1 MSTNLPSPVP
11 VSITPVRSI
20 VGLSTT
26 GSTTGSPTFIQGV
39 GGGPS
44 AFKVESALQ
53 STTIIAD
60 AVVEENHD
68 DEAVI
73 TEQPVEVGSV
83 VTDHMYK
90 LPAKLELIYAWSEGS
105 PQNATRDISFLKN
118 IYQQLLGF
126 QVGRFLCTVNTG
138 KRIYQNMVVQR
149 IIEKTDNQNENSLTV
164 RLSMQEILFAETQ
177 IVPVVSSASQA
188 IPQKTAPVVNKGA
201 VSLGVGT
208 SSFNGG
214 GSPP

>member
-1 MSTNLPSPVP
+1 MSLPSPVP

-20 VGLSTT
+20 IGVSTT
-26 GSTTGSPTFIQGV
+26 GSSNGTPVIVPGV
-39 GGGPS
+39 AGGPS
-44 AFKVESALQ
+44 TTRIVSALQ

-73 TEQPVEVGSV
+73 TEQPVEAGSV

-105 PQNATRDISFLKN
+105 SQNATKDISFLKN
-118 IYQQLLGF
+118 IYQQLLSL
-126 QVGRFLCTVNTG
+126 QVARMLCTVNTG

-149 IIEKTDNQNENSLTV
+149 LIEKTDNQNENSLTV
-164 RLSMQEILFAETQ
+164 RLSLQEIIFAETQ
-177 IVPVVSSASQA
+177 IVPISSSASQA
-188 IPQKTAPVVNKGA
+188 IPQKTAPVVNKGS
-201 VSLGVGT
+201 VSLGVGA

-214 GSPP
+214 GSATP

>member
-1 MSTNLPSPVP
+1 MSLPSPVP

-20 VGLSTT
+20 IGFSTT
-26 GSTTGSPTFIQGV
+26 GSSNGTPVIVPGIA
-39 GGGPS
+39 GGPS
-44 AFKVESALQ
+44 TTRIVSALQ

-105 PQNATRDISFLKN
+105 PQNATKDISFLKN
-118 IYQQLLGF
+118 IYQQLLAF
-126 QVGRFLCTVNTG
+126 QVARLLCTVNTG

-177 IVPVVSSASQA
+177 IVPISSSASQA
-188 IPQKTAPVVNKGA
+188 IPQKTAPVVNKGSM
-201 VSLGVGT
+201 SLGVGT
-208 SSFNGG
+208 SSFNGA
-214 GSPP
+214 GSAP